1 MTVRSRVRAAPIV
14 VAIVALLVAPSVAA
28 AHVTLQPPEWE
39 AGGFARF
46 VVRVPNERDNAATT
60 EVTLRF
66 PPEVIEAR
74 FQPIEGWEREIE
86 MAPLDQPIEAEGEE
100 PITEKI
106 DTVTWSGGR
115 IEPGE
120 FQEFGVSFQI
130 PEDAAPGTK
139 LAFPAIQTY
148 TGGETVRWIGPE
160 ESDEPAPLVEVL
172 EAPPEGEEAAATPAA
187 TPAPADAADSGAAAD
202 EEGGSDTLSIIALIV
217 GAIGLILGLVA
228 LLRRGGTRAEPV
240 AARDERKEEVG
251 VS

>member
-1 MTVRSRVRAAPIV
+1 VNVRSASIV

-46 VVRVPNERDNAATT
+46 VVRVPNERDDAATT
-60 EVTLRF
+60 EVSVKF

-74 FQPIEGWEREIE
+74 FQPIDGWEREIR
-86 MAPLDQPIEAEGEE
+86 MADLDQPIEAEGEE

-120 FQEFGVSFQI
+120 FQEFGVSFQV
-130 PEDAAPGTK
+130 PEDAAPGTM
-139 LAFPAIQTY
+139 LSFPSIQTY
-148 TGGETVRWIGPE
+148 SSGEVVRWIGPE

-187 TPAPADAADSGAAAD
+187 TPAPAAETGAAAE
-202 EEGGSDTLSIIALIV
+202 EEGGTDTLSIVALIV
-217 GAIGLILGLVA
+217 GALGLIVAIVA
-228 LLRRGGTRAEPV
+228 LLGRGGTRPEPPP
-240 AARDERKEEVG
+240 AREQRKEEVG